1 MKNTGKRTIT
11 ILLTLV
17 MAITILLGNGIEAR
31 ADEYFL
37 RFDDLKGH
45 ELKSGDVIIPDDA
58 FTWFYFTFYDGN
70 DGSISVTIKMRC
82 TERHTIQT
90 SYSDGNGKTVRTNAK
105 WKCVKLG
112 PFPSSPSYLVL
123 QGEHYDPQTEEK
135 KPESTS
141 PKEATNQL
149 NVAAQPEIAEAPEEV
164 HLCNMEWVTTKE
176 PSVGEDG
183 EECYRCSSCG
193 RTEQKMPIPGAV
205 AYVKDLYGYIKD
217 AAENGLVTYDAK
229 TNTAI
234 SDYIIQKMAERRD
247 VTTVISF
254 EYKGEKYQITF
265 SPEADYDA
273 LLNDE
278 EQFYGYLGLSG
289 YKGITVE
296 KLSAS

>member
-1 MKNTGKRTIT
+1 MRNTGKRIIT
-11 ILLTLV
+11 TLLAAV
-17 MAITILLGNGIEAR
+17 MIIMALLGNGIEAR
-31 ADEYFL
+31 AADYSIKNSLLDYEF
-37 RFDDLKGH
+37 KV
-45 ELKSGDVIIPDDA
+45 GDVIIPDENSPY
-58 FTWFYFTFYDGN
+58 YFLTFHDVDDYN
-70 DGSISVTIKMRC
+70 ILITIGID
-82 TERHTIQT
+82 ERHTIRE
-90 SYSDGNGKTVRTNAK
+90 SYSDGKNTVRTNAK
-105 WKCVKLG
+105 WKCVK
-112 PFPSSPSYLVL
+112 
-123 QGEHYDPQTEEK
+123 QGSTFLTLEGEKYDPQTEEK
-135 KPESTS
+135 KPESTP
-141 PKEATNQL
+141 PKEVEAQPI
-149 NVAAQPEIAEAPEEV
+149 VADQPEIAEEV

-183 EECYRCSSCG
+183 EECYRCSFCG

-234 SDYIIQKMAERRD
+234 SDYILQKMAERRD

-289 YKGITVE
+289 YEGITVE
-296 KLSAS
+296 KVDPQS

>member
-1 MKNTGKRTIT
+1 MKNTGKRVVT

-17 MAITILLGNGIEAR
+17 MIITALLGNGIEAR
-31 ADEYFL
+31 AAEYS
-37 RFDDLKGH
+37 LKDKNVMGY
-45 ELKSGDVIIPDDA
+45 EFESGDVIIPYDA
-58 FTWFYFTFYDGN
+58 FSWFNFTFYDGN
-70 DGSISVTIKMRC
+70 DGRISVIIRMKC

-90 SYSDGNGKTVRTNAK
+90 SYKNEKNEIVGTGAK
-105 WKCVKLG
+105 WKCID
-112 PFPSSPSYLVL
+112 
-123 QGEHYDPQTEEK
+123 QGSAHLDLIGEPYIPQTEEK
-135 KPESTS
+135 KPESAP
-141 PKEATNQL
+141 PKEVEQPI
-149 NVAAQPEIAEAPEEV
+149 AADQPEIAEEV

-183 EECYRCSSCG
+183 EECYRCSFCG

-217 AAENGLVTYDAK
+217 AAKDGLVTYDAK

-234 SDYIIQKMAERRD
+234 SDYILQKMAERRD

-254 EYKGEKYQITF
+254 EYKGEKYRITF

-296 KLSAS
+296 KVDPQS

>member
-1 MKNTGKRTIT
+1 MKSKGKRLIT
-11 ILLTLV
+11 TLLAIMMT
-17 MAITILLGNGIEAR
+17 ITILLGNGIEAR
-31 ADEYFL
+31 AADYSFVDKDFMDYEF
-37 RFDDLKGH
+37 
-45 ELKSGDVIIPDDA
+45 ESGDVIIPDGKYL
-58 FTWFYFTFYDGN
+58 WSLTFLDGN
-70 DGSISVTIKMRC
+70 DPNLAVKIKMQR
-82 TERHTIQT
+82 TERHTIKT

-123 QGEHYDPQTEEK
+123 QGEKYIPQTEEK
-135 KPESTS
+135 KPESTP
-141 PKEATNQL
+141 PKEVEAQPI
-149 NVAAQPEIAEAPEEV
+149 VADQPEIAEAPEEV

-205 AYVKDLYGYIKD
+205 AHVKDFCGFIKD
-217 AAENGLVTYDAK
+217 AAKDGLVTYDAK

-289 YKGITVE
+289 YEGITVE
-296 KLSAS
+296 KVDPQS

>member
-1 MKNTGKRTIT
+1 MRNTGKRIIT
-11 ILLTLV
+11 TSLAAV
-17 MAITILLGNGIEAR
+17 MIITALLGNGIEAR
-31 ADEYFL
+31 AADYSIKNSLLDYEF
-37 RFDDLKGH
+37 KV
-45 ELKSGDVIIPDDA
+45 GDVIIPDENSPYC
-58 FTWFYFTFYDGN
+58 FLNFYDVN
-70 DGSISVTIKMRC
+70 DPGIIITIGIDV
-82 TERHTIQT
+82 TERYTIRE
-90 SYSDGNGKTVRTNAK
+90 SYSDGKNTVRTNAK
-105 WKCVKLG
+105 WKCVKQG
-112 PFPSSPSYLVL
+112 PTFLTL
-123 QGEHYDPQTEEK
+123 KGEPYIPQTEEK
-135 KPESTS
+135 KPESAP
-141 PKEATNQL
+141 PKEVEQPI
-149 NVAAQPEIAEAPEEV
+149 AADQPEIAEEV

-205 AYVKDLYGYIKD
+205 AYVKDLYGFIKD

-296 KLSAS
+296 KMDPQS

>member
-1 MKNTGKRTIT
+1 MRNTGKRIIT
-11 ILLTLV
+11 TSLAAV
-17 MAITILLGNGIEAR
+17 MIITALLGNGIEAR
-31 ADEYFL
+31 AADYSIKNSLLDYEF
-37 RFDDLKGH
+37 KV
-45 ELKSGDVIIPDDA
+45 GDVIIPDENSPYC
-58 FTWFYFTFYDGN
+58 FLNFYDVN
-70 DGSISVTIKMRC
+70 DPGIIITIVIDV
-82 TERHTIQT
+82 TERYTIRE
-90 SYSDGNGKTVRTNAK
+90 SYSDGKNTVRTNAK
-105 WKCVKLG
+105 WKCVKQG
-112 PFPSSPSYLVL
+112 PTFLTL
-123 QGEHYDPQTEEK
+123 KGEPYIPQTEEK
-135 KPESTS
+135 KPKST
-141 PKEATNQL
+141 PRKEVEAQPI
-149 NVAAQPEIAEAPEEV
+149 VADQPEIAEEV

-205 AYVKDLYGYIKD
+205 AHVKDFCGFIKE
-217 AAENGLVTYDAK
+217 AAQNGLVTYDAK

-289 YKGITVE
+289 HEGITVE
-296 KLSAS
+296 KVNPQS

>member
-1 MKNTGKRTIT
+1 MKNTGKRIITTLLVIMMTIT
-11 ILLTLV
+11 V
-17 MAITILLGNGIEAR
+17 LLGNGIEAR
-31 ADEYFL
+31 AAEYFVA
-37 RFDDLKGH
+37 DDIRGH
-45 ELKSGDVIIPDDA
+45 EVKIGDIINA
-58 FTWFYFTFYDGN
+58 SWTAGYTLRFYDGN
-70 DGSISVTIKMRC
+70 DPNLMIMINVGSGQT
-82 TERHTIQT
+82 HTLQA
-90 SYSDGNGKTVRTNAK
+90 SYSDGNGKTVGTNTK
-105 WKCVKLG
+105 WYCADQG
-112 PFPSSPSYLVL
+112 SSDLIL
-123 QGEHYDPQTEEK
+123 KGERYIPQTEEK
-135 KPESTS
+135 KPESTP
-141 PKEATNQL
+141 PKEVTNQP
-149 NVAAQPEIAEAPEEV
+149 NVEDQPEIAEVPEEV

-205 AYVKDLYGYIKD
+205 AYVKDLYGFIKD

-234 SDYIIQKMAERRD
+234 SDYILQKMAERRD

-254 EYKGEKYQITF
+254 EYKGEKYQIIF

-296 KLSAS
+296 KVDPQS

>member
-17 MAITILLGNGIEAR
+17 MIITALLGNGIEAR
-31 ADEYFL
+31 AAEYSIKNSLLDYEF
-37 RFDDLKGH
+37 KV
-45 ELKSGDVIIPDDA
+45 GDVIIPDENSPYC
-58 FTWFYFTFYDGN
+58 FLNFYDVN
-70 DGSISVTIKMRC
+70 DPGIIITIGIDV
-82 TERHTIQT
+82 TERYTIRE
-90 SYSDGNGKTVRTNAK
+90 SYSDGKNTVRTNAK
-105 WKCVKLG
+105 WKCVKQG
-112 PFPSSPSYLVL
+112 PTFLTL
-123 QGEHYDPQTEEK
+123 KGEPYIPQTEEK
-135 KPESTS
+135 KPESTP
-141 PKEATNQL
+141 PKEVTNQPD
-149 NVAAQPEIAEAPEEV
+149 VEDQPEIAEEV

-205 AYVKDLYGYIKD
+205 AYVKDLYGFIKD
-217 AAENGLVTYDAK
+217 AAQNGLVTYDAK

>member
-17 MAITILLGNGIEAR
+17 MIITALLGNGIEAR
-31 ADEYFL
+31 AAEYS
-37 RFDDLKGH
+37 LKDKNVMGY
-45 ELKSGDVIIPDDA
+45 EFESGDVIIPYDA
-58 FTWFYFTFYDGN
+58 FSWFNFTFYDGN
-70 DGSISVTIKMRC
+70 DGRISVIIRMKC

-90 SYSDGNGKTVRTNAK
+90 SYKNEKNEIVGTGAK
-105 WKCVKLG
+105 WKCID
-112 PFPSSPSYLVL
+112 
-123 QGEHYDPQTEEK
+123 QGSAHLDLIGEPYIPQTEEK
-135 KPESTS
+135 KPESA
-141 PKEATNQL
+141 PRKEVTNQPD
-149 NVAAQPEIAEAPEEV
+149 VADQPEIVVAPEEV

-205 AYVKDLYGYIKD
+205 AYVKDLYGFIKD

-234 SDYIIQKMAERRD
+234 SDYILQKMAERRD

-254 EYKGEKYQITF
+254 EYKGEKYRITF

-278 EQFYGYLGLSG
+278 EQFYGYLGLSEH
-289 YKGITVE
+289 KGITVE
-296 KLSAS
+296 KADPQS

>member
-1 MKNTGKRTIT
+1 MRNTRKRIIT

-17 MAITILLGNGIEAR
+17 MTITALLGNGIEAR
-31 ADEYFL
+31 AAEYS
-37 RFDDLKGH
+37 LKYEDVMGY
-45 ELKSGDVIIPDDA
+45 EFESGDVIIPYDA
-58 FTWFYFTFYDGN
+58 FSWFNFTFYDGN
-70 DGSISVTIKMRC
+70 DGRISVIIRMKC

-90 SYSDGNGKTVRTNAK
+90 SYKNEKNEIVGTGAK
-105 WKCVKLG
+105 WKCID
-112 PFPSSPSYLVL
+112 
-123 QGEHYDPQTEEK
+123 QGSAHLDLIGEPYIPQTEEK
-135 KPESTS
+135 KPESA
-141 PKEATNQL
+141 PRKEVTNQPD
-149 NVAAQPEIAEAPEEV
+149 VADQPEIVVAPEEV

-205 AYVKDLYGYIKD
+205 AYVKDLYGFIKD

-234 SDYIIQKMAERRD
+234 SDYILQKMAERRD

-254 EYKGEKYQITF
+254 EYKGEKYRITF

-278 EQFYGYLGLSG
+278 EQFYGYLGLSEH
-289 YKGITVE
+289 KGITVE
-296 KLSAS
+296 KADPQS

>member
-1 MKNTGKRTIT
+1 VMIIT
-11 ILLTLV
+11 
-17 MAITILLGNGIEAR
+17 ALLGNGIEAR
-31 ADEYFL
+31 AADYSIKNSLLDYEF
-37 RFDDLKGH
+37 KV
-45 ELKSGDVIIPDDA
+45 GDVIIPDENSPYC
-58 FTWFYFTFYDGN
+58 FLNFYDVN
-70 DGSISVTIKMRC
+70 DPGIIITIGIDV
-82 TERHTIQT
+82 TERYTIRE
-90 SYSDGNGKTVRTNAK
+90 SYSDGKNTVRTNAK
-105 WKCVKLG
+105 WKCVKQG
-112 PFPSSPSYLVL
+112 PTFLTL
-123 QGEHYDPQTEEK
+123 KGEPYIPQTEEK
-135 KPESTS
+135 KPESAP
-141 PKEATNQL
+141 PKEVEQPI
-149 NVAAQPEIAEAPEEV
+149 AADQPEIAEEV

-183 EECYRCSSCG
+183 EECYRCSFCG

-296 KLSAS
+296 KMDPQS

>member
-1 MKNTGKRTIT
+1 MKNTGKRVVT

-17 MAITILLGNGIEAR
+17 MTIMTLLGNGIEAR
-31 ADEYFL
+31 AAEHSLKDEDVMGYEF
-37 RFDDLKGH
+37 
-45 ELKSGDVIIPDDA
+45 ESGDVIIPDDA
-58 FTWFYFTFYDGN
+58 STWFHFTFYDGN

-82 TERHTIQT
+82 TDRHTIRA
-90 SYSDGNGKTVRTNAK
+90 SYKNEKSEIVGTGAK
-105 WKCVKLG
+105 WKCTDRG
-112 PFPSSPSYLVL
+112 PTYLTL

-135 KPESTS
+135 KPESTP
-141 PKEATNQL
+141 PKEAE
-149 NVAAQPEIAEAPEEV
+149 AQPIVADQLEIVVAPEEV

-205 AYVKDLYGYIKD
+205 AHVKDFCGFIKD
-217 AAENGLVTYDAK
+217 APENGLVTYDAK

-234 SDYIIQKMAERRD
+234 SDYILQKMAERRD

-254 EYKGEKYQITF
+254 EYKGEKYRITF

-296 KLSAS
+296 KMDPQS

>member
-1 MKNTGKRTIT
+1 MRNTGKRIIT
-11 ILLTLV
+11 TSLAAV
-17 MAITILLGNGIEAR
+17 MIITALLGNGIEVR
-31 ADEYFL
+31 AVEHSSQEIL
-37 RFDDLKGH
+37 ENVTVRV
-45 ELKSGDVIIPDDA
+45 GDVIRNTSYIS
-58 FTWFYFTFYDGN
+58 FQIRFIDGN
-70 DGSISVTIKMRC
+70 DKNHYVNVEIRGEKNT
-82 TERHTIQT
+82 HTVQK
-90 SYSDGNGKTVRTNAK
+90 SYDDGNGGMVRTNTTWTCITK
-105 WKCVKLG
+105 YPG
-112 PFPSSPSYLVL
+112 YDISLV
-123 QGEHYDPQTEEK
+123 GEKYDPQTEEK
-135 KPESTS
+135 KPEST
-141 PKEATNQL
+141 PRKEVEAQPI
-149 NVAAQPEIAEAPEEV
+149 VADQPEIVVAPEEV

-217 AAENGLVTYDAK
+217 AAGNGLVTYDAK

-234 SDYIIQKMAERRD
+234 SDYILQKMAERRD

-296 KLSAS
+296 KVDPQS

>member
-1 MKNTGKRTIT
+1 MRNTGKRIIT
-11 ILLTLV
+11 TSLAAV
-17 MAITILLGNGIEAR
+17 MIITALLGNGIEAR
-31 ADEYFL
+31 AVEHL
-37 RFDDLKGH
+37 SH
-45 ELKSGDVIIPDDA
+45 EILENVTVRVGDVIRNTSYSSFQIR
-58 FTWFYFTFYDGN
+58 FIDGN
-70 DGSISVTIKMRC
+70 DKNHYVNVEIRGEKNT
-82 TERHTIQT
+82 HTVQK
-90 SYSDGNGKTVRTNAK
+90 SYDDGKGGMVRTNTTWTCITK
-105 WKCVKLG
+105 SLG
-112 PFPSSPSYLVL
+112 YNISLV
-123 QGEHYDPQTEEK
+123 GEQYDPQTEEK
-135 KPESTS
+135 KPESTP
-141 PKEATNQL
+141 PKEVTNQPD
-149 NVAAQPEIAEAPEEV
+149 VEDQPEIAEEV

-183 EECYRCSSCG
+183 EECYRCSFCG

-217 AAENGLVTYDAK
+217 AAKDGLVTYDAK

-234 SDYIIQKMAERRD
+234 SDYILQKMAERRD

-254 EYKGEKYQITF
+254 EYKGEKYRITF

-296 KLSAS
+296 KVDPQS

>member
-1 MKNTGKRTIT
+1 MKNKGKRIIT
-11 ILLTLV
+11 TLLAAV
-17 MAITILLGNGIEAR
+17 MIITALLGNGIEAR
-31 ADEYFL
+31 AADYSIKNSLLDYEF
-37 RFDDLKGH
+37 KV
-45 ELKSGDVIIPDDA
+45 GDVIIPDENSPYC
-58 FTWFYFTFYDGN
+58 FLNFYDVN
-70 DGSISVTIKMRC
+70 DPGIIITIVIDV
-82 TERHTIQT
+82 TERYTIRE
-90 SYSDGNGKTVRTNAK
+90 SYSDGKNTVRTNAK
-105 WKCVKLG
+105 WKCVR
-112 PFPSSPSYLVL
+112 
-123 QGEHYDPQTEEK
+123 QGSTFLTLEGEKYDPQTEEK
-135 KPESTS
+135 KPESTP
-141 PKEATNQL
+141 PKEAE
-149 NVAAQPEIAEAPEEV
+149 AQPIVADQSEIVVVPEEV

-205 AYVKDLYGYIKD
+205 AYVKDLYGFIKD

-234 SDYIIQKMAERRD
+234 SDYILQKMAERRD

-278 EQFYGYLGLSG
+278 EQFYGYLGLSEH
-289 YKGITVE
+289 KGITVE
-296 KLSAS
+296 KADPQS

>member
-1 MKNTGKRTIT
+1 MRNTGKRIIT
-11 ILLTLV
+11 TSLAAV
-17 MAITILLGNGIEAR
+17 MIITALLGNGIEAR
-31 ADEYFL
+31 AADYSIKNSLLDYEF
-37 RFDDLKGH
+37 KV
-45 ELKSGDVIIPDDA
+45 GDVIIPDENSPYC
-58 FTWFYFTFYDGN
+58 FLNFYDVN
-70 DGSISVTIKMRC
+70 DPGIIITIGIDV
-82 TERHTIQT
+82 TERYTIRE
-90 SYSDGNGKTVRTNAK
+90 SYSDGKNTVRTNAK
-105 WKCVKLG
+105 WKCVKQG
-112 PFPSSPSYLVL
+112 PTFLTL
-123 QGEHYDPQTEEK
+123 KGEPYIPQTEEK
-135 KPESTS
+135 KPESAP
-141 PKEATNQL
+141 PKEVEQPI
-149 NVAAQPEIAEAPEEV
+149 VADQPEIAEEV

-217 AAENGLVTYDAK
+217 AAENGFVTYDAK

-234 SDYIIQKMAERRD
+234 SDYILQKMAERRD

>member
-1 MKNTGKRTIT
+1 MRNTGKRIIT
-11 ILLTLV
+11 TSLAAV
-17 MAITILLGNGIEAR
+17 MIITALLGNGIEAR
-31 ADEYFL
+31 AADYSIKNSLLDYEF
-37 RFDDLKGH
+37 KV
-45 ELKSGDVIIPDDA
+45 GDVIIPDENSPYC
-58 FTWFYFTFYDGN
+58 FLNFYDVN
-70 DGSISVTIKMRC
+70 DPGIIITIGIDV
-82 TERHTIQT
+82 TERYTIRE
-90 SYSDGNGKTVRTNAK
+90 SYSDGKNTVRTNAK
-105 WKCVKLG
+105 WKCVKQG
-112 PFPSSPSYLVL
+112 PTFLTL
-123 QGEHYDPQTEEK
+123 KGEPYIPQTEEK
-135 KPESTS
+135 KPKST
-141 PKEATNQL
+141 PRKEVEAQPI
-149 NVAAQPEIAEAPEEV
+149 VADQPEIAEEV

-205 AYVKDLYGYIKD
+205 AYVKDLYGFIKD

-289 YKGITVE
+289 HEGITVE
-296 KLSAS
+296 KVNPQS

>member
-1 MKNTGKRTIT
+1 MKNTGKRIITTLLAIMMTIT
-11 ILLTLV
+11 
-17 MAITILLGNGIEAR
+17 ALLGNGIEAR
-31 ADEYFL
+31 AAEYFVADGMMGYEVKIGDIINATRTSGCLL
-37 RFDDLKGH
+37 RFC
-45 ELKSGDVIIPDDA
+45 
-58 FTWFYFTFYDGN
+58 DGN
-70 DGSISVTIKMRC
+70 DPNLIIMINVEGGRT
-82 TERHTIQT
+82 HTLQA
-90 SYSDGNGKTVRTNAK
+90 SYSDGNGNTVGTNAK
-105 WKCVKLG
+105 WFCADQG
-112 PFPSSPSYLVL
+112 SSDLRL
-123 QGEHYDPQTEEK
+123 KGERYIPQTEEK
-135 KPESTS
+135 KPESTP
-141 PKEATNQL
+141 PKEVTNQPD
-149 NVAAQPEIAEAPEEV
+149 VEDQPEIAEEV

-205 AYVKDLYGYIKD
+205 AYVKDLYGFIKD

-234 SDYIIQKMAERRD
+234 SDYILQKMAERRD

-254 EYKGEKYQITF
+254 EYKGEKYQIIF

>member
-1 MKNTGKRTIT
+1 MKNTGKRVVT
-11 ILLTLV
+11 ILLTL
-17 MAITILLGNGIEAR
+17 MITITTLLGNRIEAR
-31 ADEYFL
+31 AAEYFVADDIRGCEVKIGDIINASWTAGYTL
-37 RFDDLKGH
+37 R
-45 ELKSGDVIIPDDA
+45 
-58 FTWFYFTFYDGN
+58 FYDGN
-70 DGSISVTIKMRC
+70 DPNLMIMINVGSGQT
-82 TERHTIQT
+82 HTLQA
-90 SYSDGNGKTVRTNAK
+90 SYSDGNGKTVGTNTK
-105 WKCVKLG
+105 WYCADQG
-112 PFPSSPSYLVL
+112 SSDLIL
-123 QGEHYDPQTEEK
+123 KGEPYSTQTEEK
-135 KPESTS
+135 KPESTP
-141 PKEATNQL
+141 PKEMTNQPD
-149 NVAAQPEIAEAPEEV
+149 VEDQPEIAEEV

-205 AYVKDLYGYIKD
+205 AYVKDLYGFIKD
-217 AAENGLVTYDAK
+217 AAQNGLVTYDAK

>member
-1 MKNTGKRTIT
+1 MKNTGKRVVT
-11 ILLTLV
+11 ILLTL
-17 MAITILLGNGIEAR
+17 MITITTLLGNRIEAR
-31 ADEYFL
+31 AAEYFVADDIRGCEVKIGDIINASWTAGYTL
-37 RFDDLKGH
+37 R
-45 ELKSGDVIIPDDA
+45 
-58 FTWFYFTFYDGN
+58 FYDGN
-70 DGSISVTIKMRC
+70 DPNLMIMINVGSGQT
-82 TERHTIQT
+82 HTLQA
-90 SYSDGNGKTVRTNAK
+90 SYSDGNGKTVGTNTK
-105 WKCVKLG
+105 WYCADQG
-112 PFPSSPSYLVL
+112 SSDLIL
-123 QGEHYDPQTEEK
+123 KGEPYSTQTEEK
-135 KPESTS
+135 KPESTP
-141 PKEATNQL
+141 PKEVEAQPI
-149 NVAAQPEIAEAPEEV
+149 VADQPEIVMAPEEV

-205 AYVKDLYGYIKD
+205 AHVKDFCGFIKD

-289 YKGITVE
+289 YEGITVE
-296 KLSAS
+296 KVDPQS

>member
-1 MKNTGKRTIT
+1 MKNTGKRVVT
-11 ILLTLV
+11 ILLTL
-17 MAITILLGNGIEAR
+17 MITITTLLGNGIEAR
-31 ADEYFL
+31 AVEHL
-37 RFDDLKGH
+37 SH
-45 ELKSGDVIIPDDA
+45 EILENVTVRVGDVIRNTSYSSFQIR
-58 FTWFYFTFYDGN
+58 FIDGN
-70 DGSISVTIKMRC
+70 DKNHYVNVEIRGEKNT
-82 TERHTIQT
+82 HTVQK
-90 SYSDGNGKTVRTNAK
+90 SYDDGKGGMVRTNTTWTCITK
-105 WKCVKLG
+105 SLG
-112 PFPSSPSYLVL
+112 YNISLV
-123 QGEHYDPQTEEK
+123 GEQYDPQTEEK
-135 KPESTS
+135 KPESTP
-141 PKEATNQL
+141 PKEVTNQPD
-149 NVAAQPEIAEAPEEV
+149 VEDQPEIAEEV
-164 HLCNMEWVTTKE
+164 HLCNMEWVITKE

-183 EECYRCSSCG
+183 EECYRCSFCG

-217 AAENGLVTYDAK
+217 AAKDGLVTYDAK

-234 SDYIIQKMAERRD
+234 SDYILQKMAERRD

-296 KLSAS
+296 KVDPQS

>member
-1 MKNTGKRTIT
+1 MRNTGKRIIT
-11 ILLTLV
+11 TSLAAV
-17 MAITILLGNGIEAR
+17 MIITALLGNGIEVR
-31 ADEYFL
+31 AKDYFVENNL
-37 RFDDLKGH
+37 LGYEFKV
-45 ELKSGDVIIPDDA
+45 GDVIIPDEKSPY
-58 FTWFYFTFYDGN
+58 YFLTFHDVDDYN
-70 DGSISVTIKMRC
+70 ILITIGID
-82 TERHTIQT
+82 ERHTIRE
-90 SYSDGNGKTVRTNAK
+90 SYSDGKNTVRTNAK
-105 WKCVKLG
+105 WKCVR
-112 PFPSSPSYLVL
+112 
-123 QGEHYDPQTEEK
+123 QGSTFLTLEGEKYDPQTEEK
-135 KPESTS
+135 KPESAP
-141 PKEATNQL
+141 PKEVEQPI
-149 NVAAQPEIAEAPEEV
+149 AADQPEIAEEV

-205 AYVKDLYGYIKD
+205 AHVKDFCGFIKD
-217 AAENGLVTYDAK
+217 AAQNGLVTYDAK

-234 SDYIIQKMAERRD
+234 SDYILQKMAERRD

-289 YKGITVE
+289 HEGITVE
-296 KLSAS
+296 KADPQS

>member
-1 MKNTGKRTIT
+1 MRNTGKRIIT
-11 ILLTLV
+11 TSLAAV
-17 MAITILLGNGIEAR
+17 MIITALLGNGIEAR
-31 ADEYFL
+31 AADYSIKNSLLDYEF
-37 RFDDLKGH
+37 KV
-45 ELKSGDVIIPDDA
+45 GDVIIPDENSPYC
-58 FTWFYFTFYDGN
+58 FLNFYDVN
-70 DGSISVTIKMRC
+70 DPGIIITIGIDV
-82 TERHTIQT
+82 TERYTIRE
-90 SYSDGNGKTVRTNAK
+90 SYSDGKNTVRTNAK
-105 WKCVKLG
+105 WKCVKQG
-112 PFPSSPSYLVL
+112 PTFLTL
-123 QGEHYDPQTEEK
+123 KGEPYIPQTEEK
-135 KPESTS
+135 KPESAP
-141 PKEATNQL
+141 PKEVEQPI
-149 NVAAQPEIAEAPEEV
+149 AADQPEIAEEV

-205 AYVKDLYGYIKD
+205 AYVKDLYGFIKD

-234 SDYIIQKMAERRD
+234 SDYILHKMAERRD

-289 YKGITVE
+289 HEGITVE
-296 KLSAS
+296 KVNPQS

>member
-1 MKNTGKRTIT
+1 MRNTGKRIIT
-11 ILLTLV
+11 TSLAAV
-17 MAITILLGNGIEAR
+17 MIITALLGNGIEAR
-31 ADEYFL
+31 AKDYFVENNL
-37 RFDDLKGH
+37 LGYEFKV
-45 ELKSGDVIIPDDA
+45 GDVIIPDEKSPY
-58 FTWFYFTFYDGN
+58 YFLTFHDVDDYN
-70 DGSISVTIKMRC
+70 ILITIGID
-82 TERHTIQT
+82 ERHTIRE
-90 SYSDGNGKTVRTNAK
+90 SYSDGKNTVRTNAK
-105 WKCVKLG
+105 WKCVR
-112 PFPSSPSYLVL
+112 
-123 QGEHYDPQTEEK
+123 QGSTFLTLEGEKYDPQTEEK
-135 KPESTS
+135 KPESAP
-141 PKEATNQL
+141 PKEVEQPI
-149 NVAAQPEIAEAPEEV
+149 AADQPEIAEEV

-205 AYVKDLYGYIKD
+205 AYVKDLYGFIKD
-217 AAENGLVTYDAK
+217 AAGNGLVTYDAK
-229 TNTAI
+229 TNTAV
-234 SDYIIQKMAERRD
+234 SDYILQKMAERRD

-296 KLSAS
+296 KVDPQS

>member
-1 MKNTGKRTIT
+1 MRNTGKRIIT
-11 ILLTLV
+11 TSLAAV
-17 MAITILLGNGIEAR
+17 MIITALLGNGIEAR
-31 ADEYFL
+31 AADYSIKNSLLDYEF
-37 RFDDLKGH
+37 KV
-45 ELKSGDVIIPDDA
+45 GDVIIPDENSPYC
-58 FTWFYFTFYDGN
+58 FLNFYDVN
-70 DGSISVTIKMRC
+70 DPGIIITIGIDV
-82 TERHTIQT
+82 TERYTIRE
-90 SYSDGNGKTVRTNAK
+90 SYSDGKNTVRTNAK
-105 WKCVKLG
+105 WKCVKQG
-112 PFPSSPSYLVL
+112 PTFLTL
-123 QGEHYDPQTEEK
+123 KGEPYIPQTEEK
-135 KPESTS
+135 KPESAP
-141 PKEATNQL
+141 PKEVEQPI
-149 NVAAQPEIAEAPEEV
+149 AADQPEIAEEV

-183 EECYRCSSCG
+183 EECYRCSFCG

-296 KLSAS
+296 KVDLQS

>member
-1 MKNTGKRTIT
+1 MRNTGKRIIT
-11 ILLTLV
+11 TSLAAV
-17 MAITILLGNGIEAR
+17 MIITALLGNGIEVR
-31 ADEYFL
+31 AADYSA
-37 RFDDLKGH
+37 DGDLTGC
-45 ELKSGDVIIPDDA
+45 EFESGDVISSDTSYINL
-58 FTWFYFTFYDGN
+58 YFFDGN
-70 DGSISVTIKMRC
+70 DNLIVVIEIEPKKGHI
-82 TERHTIQT
+82 IQT

-105 WKCVKLG
+105 WKCVIHRSITWKEMFLT
-112 PFPSSPSYLVL
+112 L
-123 QGEHYDPQTEEK
+123 QGEKYDPQTEEK
-135 KPESTS
+135 KPESTP
-141 PKEATNQL
+141 PKEVTNQP
-149 NVAAQPEIAEAPEEV
+149 NVEDQPEIAEAPEEV

-234 SDYIIQKMAERRD
+234 SDYILHKMAERRD

-296 KLSAS
+296 KVDPQS

>member
-1 MKNTGKRTIT
+1 M
-11 ILLTLV
+11 
-17 MAITILLGNGIEAR
+17 EAQPIV
-31 ADEYFL
+31 AD
-37 RFDDLKGH
+37 
-45 ELKSGDVIIPDDA
+45 
-58 FTWFYFTFYDGN
+58 
-70 DGSISVTIKMRC
+70 
-82 TERHTIQT
+82 
-90 SYSDGNGKTVRTNAK
+90 
-105 WKCVKLG
+105 
-112 PFPSSPSYLVL
+112 
-123 QGEHYDPQTEEK
+123 
-135 KPESTS
+135 
-141 PKEATNQL
+141 
-149 NVAAQPEIAEAPEEV
+149 QPEIVVAPEEM

-183 EECYRCSSCG
+183 EECYRCSFCG

-205 AYVKDLYGYIKD
+205 AYVKDLYGFIKD
-217 AAENGLVTYDAK
+217 AAQNGLVTYDAK

>member
-1 MKNTGKRTIT
+1 MRNTGKRIIT
-11 ILLTLV
+11 TLLAAV
-17 MAITILLGNGIEAR
+17 MIIMALLGNGIEVR
-31 ADEYFL
+31 AADYSIKNSLLDYEF
-37 RFDDLKGH
+37 KV
-45 ELKSGDVIIPDDA
+45 GDVIIPDENSPYC
-58 FTWFYFTFYDGN
+58 FLNFYDVN
-70 DGSISVTIKMRC
+70 DPGIIITIGIDV
-82 TERHTIQT
+82 TERYTIRE
-90 SYSDGNGKTVRTNAK
+90 SYSDGKNTVRTNAK
-105 WKCVKLG
+105 WKCVKQG
-112 PFPSSPSYLVL
+112 PTFLTL
-123 QGEHYDPQTEEK
+123 EGEPYIPQTEEK
-135 KPESTS
+135 KPESTP
-141 PKEATNQL
+141 PKEVEAQPI
-149 NVAAQPEIAEAPEEV
+149 VADQPEIAEEV

-205 AYVKDLYGYIKD
+205 AYVKDLYGFIKD

-234 SDYIIQKMAERRD
+234 SDYILQKMAERRD

-289 YKGITVE
+289 HEGITVE
-296 KLSAS
+296 KVNPQS

>member
-1 MKNTGKRTIT
+1 MRNTGKRIIT
-11 ILLTLV
+11 TSLAAV
-17 MAITILLGNGIEAR
+17 MIITALLGNGIEVR
-31 ADEYFL
+31 AADYSA
-37 RFDDLKGH
+37 DGDLTGC
-45 ELKSGDVIIPDDA
+45 EFESGDVISSDTSYINL
-58 FTWFYFTFYDGN
+58 YFFDGN
-70 DGSISVTIKMRC
+70 DNLIVVIEIEPKKGHI
-82 TERHTIQT
+82 IQT

-105 WKCVKLG
+105 WKCVIHRSITWKEMFLT
-112 PFPSSPSYLVL
+112 L
-123 QGEHYDPQTEEK
+123 QGEKYDPQTEEK
-135 KPESTS
+135 KPESTP
-141 PKEATNQL
+141 PKEVTNQP
-149 NVAAQPEIAEAPEEV
+149 NVEDQPEIAEAPEEV

-234 SDYIIQKMAERRD
+234 SDYILQKMAERRD

-254 EYKGEKYQITF
+254 EYKGEKYRITF

-296 KLSAS
+296 KVDPQS

>member
-1 MKNTGKRTIT
+1 MF
-11 ILLTLV
+11 LT
-17 MAITILLGNGIEAR
+17 
-31 ADEYFL
+31 
-37 RFDDLKGH
+37 
-45 ELKSGDVIIPDDA
+45 
-58 FTWFYFTFYDGN
+58 
-70 DGSISVTIKMRC
+70 
-82 TERHTIQT
+82 
-90 SYSDGNGKTVRTNAK
+90 
-105 WKCVKLG
+105 
-112 PFPSSPSYLVL
+112 L
-123 QGEHYDPQTEEK
+123 QGEKYDPQTEEK
-135 KPESTS
+135 KPESAP
-141 PKEATNQL
+141 PKEVEQPI
-149 NVAAQPEIAEAPEEV
+149 AADQPEIAEEV

-183 EECYRCSSCG
+183 EECYRCSFCG

-205 AYVKDLYGYIKD
+205 AHVKDFCGFIKD

-296 KLSAS
+296 KMDPQS

>member
-1 MKNTGKRTIT
+1 MRNTGKRIIT
-11 ILLTLV
+11 TSLAAV
-17 MAITILLGNGIEAR
+17 MIITALLGNGIEVR
-31 ADEYFL
+31 AADYSA
-37 RFDDLKGH
+37 DGDLTGC
-45 ELKSGDVIIPDDA
+45 EFESGDVISSDTSYINL
-58 FTWFYFTFYDGN
+58 FFFDGN
-70 DGSISVTIKMRC
+70 DNLTVVIEIEPKKGHI
-82 TERHTIQT
+82 IQT

-105 WKCVKLG
+105 WKCVIHRSMTWKKMFLT
-112 PFPSSPSYLVL
+112 L
-123 QGEHYDPQTEEK
+123 QGEKYDPQTEEK
-135 KPESTS
+135 KPESTP
-141 PKEATNQL
+141 PKEVEAQPI
-149 NVAAQPEIAEAPEEV
+149 VADQPEIAEEV

-205 AYVKDLYGYIKD
+205 AYVKDLYGFIKD

-234 SDYIIQKMAERRD
+234 SDYILQKMAERRD

-254 EYKGEKYQITF
+254 EYKGEKYQIIF

-296 KLSAS
+296 KLSAF

>member
-1 MKNTGKRTIT
+1 MKNTGKRVVT
-11 ILLTLV
+11 ILLTL
-17 MAITILLGNGIEAR
+17 MITITTLLGNRIEAR
-31 ADEYFL
+31 AAEYFVADDIRGCEVKIGDIINASWTAGYTL
-37 RFDDLKGH
+37 R
-45 ELKSGDVIIPDDA
+45 
-58 FTWFYFTFYDGN
+58 FYDGN
-70 DGSISVTIKMRC
+70 DPNLMIMINVGSGQT
-82 TERHTIQT
+82 HTLQA
-90 SYSDGNGKTVRTNAK
+90 SYSDGNGKTVGTNTK
-105 WKCVKLG
+105 WHCADQG
-112 PFPSSPSYLVL
+112 SSDLIL
-123 QGEHYDPQTEEK
+123 KGEPYSTQTEEK
-135 KPESTS
+135 KPESTP
-141 PKEATNQL
+141 PKEMTNQPD
-149 NVAAQPEIAEAPEEV
+149 VEDQPEIAEEV

-205 AYVKDLYGYIKD
+205 AYVKDLYGFIKD

-234 SDYIIQKMAERRD
+234 SDYILQKMAERRD

-254 EYKGEKYQITF
+254 EYKGEKYRITF

>member
-1 MKNTGKRTIT
+1 MKNTGKRIITTLLAIMMTIT
-11 ILLTLV
+11 
-17 MAITILLGNGIEAR
+17 ALLGNGIEAR
-31 ADEYFL
+31 AAEYFVADGMMGYEVKIGDIINATRTSGCLL
-37 RFDDLKGH
+37 RFCDSNDPNL
-45 ELKSGDVIIPDDA
+45 IIMINVEGGR
-58 FTWFYFTFYDGN
+58 T
-70 DGSISVTIKMRC
+70 
-82 TERHTIQT
+82 HTLQA
-90 SYSDGNGKTVRTNAK
+90 SYSDGNGNTVGTNAK
-105 WKCVKLG
+105 WFCADQG
-112 PFPSSPSYLVL
+112 SSDLIL
-123 QGEHYDPQTEEK
+123 KGEPYIPQTEEK
-135 KPESTS
+135 KPESTP
-141 PKEATNQL
+141 PKEVTNQP
-149 NVAAQPEIAEAPEEV
+149 NVEDQPEIAEEV

-205 AYVKDLYGYIKD
+205 AYVKDLYGFIKD

-234 SDYIIQKMAERRD
+234 SDYILQKMAERRD

-273 LLNDE
+273 LLNDK

-289 YKGITVE
+289 YKGITIE
-296 KLSAS
+296 KISAS

>member
-1 MKNTGKRTIT
+1 MRNTGKRVVT

-17 MAITILLGNGIEAR
+17 MTIMTLLGNGIEAR
-31 ADEYFL
+31 AVEHSS
-37 RFDDLKGH
+37 H
-45 ELKSGDVIIPDDA
+45 EILENVTVRVGDVIHPSYELLI
-58 FTWFYFTFYDGN
+58 YFMDGN
-70 DGSISVTIKMRC
+70 DNTHQVYVTIWGD
-82 TERHTIQT
+82 HTVQKN
-90 SYSDGNGKTVRTNAK
+90 YDDGKGGMVRTNTT
-105 WKCVKLG
+105 WTCTRNFMHTIYFV
-112 PFPSSPSYLVL
+112 
-123 QGEHYDPQTEEK
+123 GEHYDPQTEEK
-135 KPESTS
+135 KPESAP
-141 PKEATNQL
+141 PKEVETQPI
-149 NVAAQPEIAEAPEEV
+149 VADQPEIVVAPEEV

-205 AYVKDLYGYIKD
+205 AYVKDLYGFIKD

-254 EYKGEKYQITF
+254 EYKGEKYRITF

-289 YKGITVE
+289 YEGITVE
-296 KLSAS
+296 KVDPQS

>member
-1 MKNTGKRTIT
+1 MRNTGKRTIT

-17 MAITILLGNGIEAR
+17 MTITILLGNGIEAR
-31 ADEYFL
+31 AADYSIKNSLLDYEF
-37 RFDDLKGH
+37 KV
-45 ELKSGDVIIPDDA
+45 GDVIIPDENSPYC
-58 FTWFYFTFYDGN
+58 FLNFYDVN
-70 DGSISVTIKMRC
+70 DPGIIITIGIDV
-82 TERHTIQT
+82 TERYTIRE
-90 SYSDGNGKTVRTNAK
+90 SYSDGKNTVRTNAK
-105 WKCVKLG
+105 WKCVKQG
-112 PFPSSPSYLVL
+112 PTFLTL
-123 QGEHYDPQTEEK
+123 KGEPYIPQTEEK
-135 KPESTS
+135 KPESTP
-141 PKEATNQL
+141 PKEVTNQPD
-149 NVAAQPEIAEAPEEV
+149 VEDQPEIAEEV

-205 AYVKDLYGYIKD
+205 AHVKDFCGFIKD
-217 AAENGLVTYDAK
+217 AAQNGLVTYDAK

-289 YKGITVE
+289 YEGITVE
-296 KLSAS
+296 KVDPQS

>member
-17 MAITILLGNGIEAR
+17 MTITILLGNGIEAR
-31 ADEYFL
+31 AVEHSSHKIL
-37 RFDDLKGH
+37 ENVTVRV
-45 ELKSGDVIIPDDA
+45 GDVICNTSYSSFQIR
-58 FTWFYFTFYDGN
+58 FIDGN
-70 DGSISVTIKMRC
+70 DKNHYVNVEIRGEKNT
-82 TERHTIQT
+82 HTVQK
-90 SYSDGNGKTVRTNAK
+90 SYDDGKGGMVRTNTTWTCITK
-105 WKCVKLG
+105 SHG
-112 PFPSSPSYLVL
+112 YNISLV
-123 QGEHYDPQTEEK
+123 GEQYDPQTEEK
-135 KPESTS
+135 KPESTP
-141 PKEATNQL
+141 PKEATNQP
-149 NVAAQPEIAEAPEEV
+149 NVEDQPEIAEEV
-164 HLCNMEWVTTKE
+164 HLCNMEWMTTKE

-205 AYVKDLYGYIKD
+205 AYVKDLYGFIKD

-234 SDYIIQKMAERRD
+234 SDYILQKMAERRD

-254 EYKGEKYQITF
+254 EYKGEKYRITF

-296 KLSAS
+296 KVDPQS

>member
-1 MKNTGKRTIT
+1 MKNTGKRVVT

-17 MAITILLGNGIEAR
+17 MTITALLGNGIEAR
-31 ADEYFL
+31 AAERVSF
-37 RFDDLKGH
+37 
-45 ELKSGDVIIPDDA
+45 EIVENVAVEVGDVILNKTYDSFHIR
-58 FTWFYFTFYDGN
+58 FIDGN
-70 DGSISVTIKMRC
+70 DKKHYVDVEIKGYGNSHTVQKSYDDDNGGMVKTNTTWTCITKDMGYVISLVG
-82 TERHTIQT
+82 E
-90 SYSDGNGKTVRTNAK
+90 SYST
-105 WKCVKLG
+105 
-112 PFPSSPSYLVL
+112 
-123 QGEHYDPQTEEK
+123 QTDEK
-135 KPESTS
+135 KPETTL
-141 PKEATNQL
+141 PKEVENQPNL
-149 NVAAQPEIAEAPEEV
+149 ADQPEIVMAPEEV

-217 AAENGLVTYDAK
+217 AVENGLVTYDAK

-234 SDYIIQKMAERRD
+234 SDYILQKMAERRD

-265 SPEADYDA
+265 LPETDYDT

-296 KLSAS
+296 KVDPQF

>member
-1 MKNTGKRTIT
+1 MRNTGKRIIT
-11 ILLTLV
+11 TSLAAV
-17 MAITILLGNGIEAR
+17 MIITALLGNGIEVR
-31 ADEYFL
+31 AKDYFVENNL
-37 RFDDLKGH
+37 LGYEFKV
-45 ELKSGDVIIPDDA
+45 GDVIIPDEK
-58 FTWFYFTFYDGN
+58 FPYYFLTFHDVDDYN
-70 DGSISVTIKMRC
+70 ILITIGID
-82 TERHTIQT
+82 ERHTIRE
-90 SYSDGNGKTVRTNAK
+90 SYSDGKNTVRTNAK
-105 WKCVKLG
+105 WKCVR
-112 PFPSSPSYLVL
+112 
-123 QGEHYDPQTEEK
+123 QGSTFLTLEGEKYDPQTEEK
-135 KPESTS
+135 KPESAP
-141 PKEATNQL
+141 PKEVEQPI
-149 NVAAQPEIAEAPEEV
+149 AADQPEIAEEV

-205 AYVKDLYGYIKD
+205 AYVKDLYGFIKD
-217 AAENGLVTYDAK
+217 AAGNGLVTYDAK
-229 TNTAI
+229 TNTAV
-234 SDYIIQKMAERRD
+234 SDYILQKMAERRD

-296 KLSAS
+296 KVDPQS

>member
-17 MAITILLGNGIEAR
+17 MTITILLGNGIEAR
-31 ADEYFL
+31 AVDYSFVDKDFMDYEF
-37 RFDDLKGH
+37 
-45 ELKSGDVIIPDDA
+45 ESGDVIIPDGKYS
-58 FTWFYFTFYDGN
+58 WSLTFLDGN
-70 DGSISVTIKMRC
+70 DPNLFVIIKMQR
-82 TERHTIQT
+82 TERHTIKT

-112 PFPSSPSYLVL
+112 PFPSSLSYLVL

-183 EECYRCSSCG
+183 EECYRCSFCG

-205 AYVKDLYGYIKD
+205 AHVKDFCGFIKD
-217 AAENGLVTYDAK
+217 AAQNGLVTYDAK

-296 KLSAS
+296 KVDPQS